1 MGTKI
6 HLLLICVVSIF
17 AYQKAKSQTKNYQQ
31 PLTIIT
37 FNDNVNTPFIAVEL
51 AKMQEVYGES
61 LQKEILDRPQR
72 SKDIKNILRNRVEI
86 KQLNNEEVKSCPL
99 LSDVPLFDNY
109 VSNLTRDIN
118 FRPKDFNPLKYE
130 FNFYATGAS
139 MYKVD
144 NTNYYII
151 IKSQHQ

>member
-1 MGTKI
+1 MKLHI
-6 HLLLICVVSIF
+6 LLVCVASIF
-17 AYQKAKSQTKNYQQ
+17 AHQNVKSQTTTYQQ
-31 PLTIIT
+31 PLKIIT
-37 FNDNVNTPFIAVEL
+37 YNDNIKAPITAAEL

-72 SKDIKNILRNRVEI
+72 VKDIKNILRNRVEI
-86 KQLNNEEVKSCPL
+86 KQFKTEEIKSCPL

-109 VSNLTRDIN
+109 VHTLTRDTN
-118 FRPKDFNPLKYE
+118 FQPNDFNPLKYE
-130 FNFYATGAS
+130 FNFYGTGAS

-144 NTNYYII
+144 DTNYYII